1 MEKIEDLLNQD
12 TVKWKSSMEET
23 LQKSD
28 KIREEFLAF
37 LALQENQFAE
47 FLDAKKLTNTI
58 EKYDLNKLVLF
69 QSGSDS
75 QPDSEYPGEE
85 FHNIPD

>member
-1 MEKIEDLLNQD
+1 MEDLLNQD
-12 TVKWKSSMEET
+12 TVKWKSSVEET

-47 FLDAKKLTNTI
+47 FLDAKKLATKLI
-58 EKYDLNKLVLF
+58 EKYDLNKLVCF
-69 QSGSDS
+69 DSGGKR

-85 FHNIPD
+85 FDNMPD